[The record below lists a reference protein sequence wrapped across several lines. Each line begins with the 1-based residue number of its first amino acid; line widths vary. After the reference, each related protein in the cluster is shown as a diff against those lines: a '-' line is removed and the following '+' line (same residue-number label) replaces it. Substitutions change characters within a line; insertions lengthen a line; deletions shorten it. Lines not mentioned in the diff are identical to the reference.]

1 MSFAGIMAD
10 TEDVTLTKE
19 EIEQLEEVPGFGSA
33 LALKV
38 FAGLHAEQDDPEQ
51 DGSEAP
57 LPAVDMDT
65 GEILD

>member
-1 MSFAGIMAD
+1 MY
-10 TEDVTLTKE
+10 
-19 EIEQLEEVPGFGSA
+19 EQLEEVPGFGSA